1 MNKLTPESREKILT
15 NAAMAIAAV
24 LAVLVAII
32 VIAQMYVRWSLN
44 QNFTFLGG
52 GELEVLTL
60 SVVALVLGLLHH
72 LRKSKG
78 S

>member
-24 LAVLVAII
+24 LAVLVAVI

-60 SVVALVLGLLHH
+60 SVVVLVLGLLHH

>member
-1 MNKLTPESREKILT
+1 MLRYGYMNIEKTLVNT
-15 NAAMAIAAV
+15 ALVIAAV
-24 LAVLVAII
+24 LAVLVI
-32 VIAQMYVRWSLN
+32 VIIIGQIYVRWTLN

-52 GELEVLTL
+52 GELETMTFSL
-60 SVVALVLGLLHH
+60 VVLVLGLLHH